1 MKKWFLLALVILA
14 LCMPALAEGLPLVVD
29 DAALLTQDEV
39 AQLSA
44 EAEQISGT
52 YAMDVVIHTTD
63 SLGGKTALNYAAD
76 YYDFLG
82 YGQGEDSDG
91 VMLVL
96 SMEDRDWCILTT
108 GRGIKAFTDYGIDV
122 ISDDIVPYFSK
133 GEYAAG
139 FSRFLRDARIFLEQ
153 AQTGRPFDVDNRARL
168 RTPME
173 RALGAAPYLAIAAA
187 VIAAVA
193 LLAMILGMK
202 TARPQYSANQ
212 YIRGDSVNITRA
224 QDIFLYHTQSRVR
237 IEHESSSS
245 SGGGGSSTFT
255 SSSGKTHGGSSGKF

>member
-1 MKKWFLLALVILA
+1 MKKCFLLALVILA
-14 LCMPALAEGLPLVVD
+14 LCMPALAAGLPCRRMRL
-29 DAALLTQDEV
+29 AHQERW
-39 AQLSA
+39 QLSA
-44 EAEQISGT
+44 RRSSSRTSNGCG
-52 YAMDVVIHTTD
+52 IHTTSWGED
-63 SLGGKTALNYAAD
+63 APHYAD
-76 YYDFLG
+76 YYDSRVR
-82 YGQGEDSDG
+82 QGKPLS
-91 VMLVL
+91 VMWCFQWKTGLV
-96 SMEDRDWCILTT
+96 ILTRARDNVHRL
-108 GRGIKAFTDYGIDV
+108 GMSHIRDSSLFL
-122 ISDDIVPYFSK
+122 K